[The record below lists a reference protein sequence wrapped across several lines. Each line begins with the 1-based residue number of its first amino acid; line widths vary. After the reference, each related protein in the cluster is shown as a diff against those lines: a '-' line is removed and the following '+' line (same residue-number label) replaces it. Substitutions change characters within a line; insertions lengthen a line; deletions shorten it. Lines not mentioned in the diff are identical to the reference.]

1 LILTGVH
8 QSGSQRGGFDVRA
21 GKRRE
26 EQVAGMSAAMALIL
40 GLCIMTVSY
49 LQLRLMRAN
58 TLTEGKENER

>member
-1 LILTGVH
+1 
-8 QSGSQRGGFDVRA
+8 
-21 GKRRE
+21 
-26 EQVAGMSAAMALIL
+26 MSAAMALIL